1 MKKQL
6 LFLLLFSLSF
16 VAKPQDYISIKSG
29 KIDYTKN
36 FQLDISQENNYCF
49 LVFNE
54 LPTEPQK
61 EIIEQLGIRFLEYLP
76 RNTFVVNMPQNFN
89 PILLDPFG
97 VINLFNVHPDNKL
110 DPKIQNGVYPD
121 WALKEDRLS
130 IKVLFYRD
138 VDFNL
143 LDNILGSFD
152 YQLDYTRTISKSISI
167 TINTSNLEDFI
178 NINEVWYIE
187 PIDPPSVAENK
198 TARTLHRSNA
208 INTNYASGAHYNGEG
223 INIMMQDDGL
233 VGPHIDRQ
241 GRLDQSFCIGC
252 SSNINNDHGDH
263 VSGTIMG
270 AGNLDPI
277 AKGMADGSFLYVF
290 SSSNNNYDDVPTI
303 YQNNDV
309 IITSKSYSN
318 GCNAGY
324 TSLAKDLDEQI
335 NLYPSLTH
343 VFSAGNNGTSD
354 CGYGAGSGWGNV
366 TGGHKQAK
374 NVICVANLTQI
385 SNLAGSSSRGP
396 AADGRIKPDVGA
408 KGTSV
413 NSTLPG
419 NTYDSFTGTS
429 MACPGVAG
437 CMAQLYQ
444 AYKEL
449 NGNINPPSALMKC
462 IVLNSADDLGNPGP
476 DFKYGW
482 GEINVM
488 RGLNILEEGNYQ
500 SGAISQASSNNHD
513 IIIPN
518 GIKEMKIMVYW
529 HDKEASTSSTIAL
542 VNNLDIQLATPLGN
556 TISPWVLDPTPNS
569 LLLDSDAVR
578 GIDSLN
584 NMEQITIK
592 DPVPGIYNLLVNGTS
607 VPFGPQEYW
616 LTYELFSDDIQLTY
630 PIGGEGLVPGEYEI
644 IRWDAPE
651 DNTPFMLEY
660 TLDDGISWT
669 TITTATSVN
678 ANYYH
683 WSIPSL
689 INGLPYA
696 TNQARIR
703 ISRNGVVDESDTNF
717 TIIDVPDVT
726 VDWICPDSIYVIWDT
741 VAGATAYEVSMLGQK
756 YMDSITTVFANGN
769 PTQSALIINPN
780 PLILDSWFSVSAKY
794 NGNNGRRDIA
804 INAQPINSS
813 CMAPPI
819 ASFIVSDSIS
829 CSGTVIFEDDSYGQ
843 PNSWNWDFG
852 DGNSS
857 SLQNPTHL
865 YTLEGTYDVSLHV
878 SNSLG
883 QDSIILMSVV
893 LVDFSD
899 PPITFND
906 TSYISPSTF
915 TLTSTG
921 NSVDWYSDTLGSSS
935 IATGQIFTTP
945 LLFNNTTF
953 YARENGGPIIIGGP
967 IDNNIGGGNFY
978 NNDRHIYI
986 DCFKDSRLV
995 SADVYAGT
1003 SHNITF
1009 ELRDNNSQVIE
1020 DTTILVQTGLNVLE
1034 LNFEIPVMN
1043 DLELGVGGSGAYL
1056 FRNTSGATY
1065 PYLIGNLANITGHN
1079 SPYPG
1084 DTNYHYFFYNLKIQE
1099 TCLSNYA
1106 PAQAVFVLPS
1116 NLDNEENYGV
1126 NIYPNPVSDQVFIV
1140 SEEDIEQIKIYDV
1153 SGRLC
1158 FVNSDAKRDILIDVS
1173 EFAHGIYTINII
1185 SNIKSYVS
1193 KLVVE

>member
-6 LFLLLFSLSF
+6 LFLLFLGFSF
-16 VAKPQDYISIKSG
+16 VVKPQNYISLKSG
-29 KIDYTKN
+29 KIDYTN
-36 FQLDISQENNYCF
+36 TFQLDVSNKNNYCF

-61 EIIEQLGIRFLEYLP
+61 EIIKQLGIQFLEYLP
-76 RNTFVVNMPQNFN
+76 RNTFVVNIPQSFN
-89 PILLDPFG
+89 KTLLEPFG
-97 VINLFNVHPDNKL
+97 VLNLFNVLPENKL

-121 WALKEDRLS
+121 WALKEDKLS

-138 VDFNL
+138 FEFNL
-143 LDNILGSFD
+143 LDNILGVLD
-152 YQLDYTRTISKSISI
+152 YQLDYRSNVNKSISI

-277 AKGMADGSFLYVF
+277 AQGMANGSFLYVF

-335 NLYPSLTH
+335 NLHPSLTH

-374 NVICVANLTQI
+374 NVLCVANLTQI

-396 AADGRIKPDVGA
+396 AADGRIKPDIGA

-482 GEINVM
+482 GEINVV
-488 RGLNILEEGNYQ
+488 RGLKILEEGNYQ
-500 SGAISQASSNNHD
+500 SGTILQASSNNHD
-513 IIIPN
+513 LIIPN

-542 VNNLDIQLATPLGN
+542 VNNLDIQLTTPLGN
-556 TISPWVLDPTPNS
+556 TINPWVLDPTPNS
-569 LLLDSDAVR
+569 LILDSDAVR

-592 DPVPGIYNLLVNGTS
+592 DPIAGTYNLLVNGTS

-616 LTYELFSDDIQLTY
+616 LTYELVSDEIKLTY

-644 IRWDAPE
+644 IRWDAPK
-651 DNTPFMLEY
+651 DTTPFMLEY
-660 TLDDGISWT
+660 TVDNGLSWD
-669 TITTATSVN
+669 TITTSTSIN
-678 ANYYH
+678 SNYYH
-683 WSIPSL
+683 WNIPSL

-703 ISRNGVVDESDTNF
+703 ISRNGVVAESDTNF

-726 VDWICPDSIYVIWDT
+726 VDWICPDSIYVIWNT
-741 VAGATAYEVSMLGQK
+741 VTGATAYEVSMLGQK
-756 YMDSITTVFANGN
+756 YMDSMTTVLSNGN

-780 PLILDSWFSVSAKY
+780 PLILNSWFSVSAKY

-804 INAQPINSS
+804 INAHPINNS
-813 CMAPPI
+813 CYAPPV
-819 ASFIVSDSIS
+819 ASFLVSDSIS
-829 CSGTVIFEDDSYGQ
+829 CSGTINFEDNSYGQ
-843 PNSWNWDFG
+843 PNNWNWDFG

-857 SLQNPTHL
+857 ILQNPIHT
-865 YTLEGTYDVSLHV
+865 YMLEGAYDVSLHV

-883 QDSIILMSVV
+883 QDSIVLTSVV

-899 PPITFND
+899 PPITIND
-906 TSYISPSTF
+906 TSYVNPASF
-915 TLTSTG
+915 TLFSLSS
-921 NSVDWYSDTLGSSS
+921 SVNWYSDTLGSTA
-935 IATGQIFTTP
+935 IATGNPFITPVLSTSTTY
-945 LLFNNTTF
+945 
-953 YARENGGPIIIGGP
+953 YARENGGPLVSGGP
-967 IDNNIGGGNFY
+967 IDNSIGSGNFY

-986 DCFKDSRLV
+986 DCFKDCRLV
-995 SADVYAGT
+995 SADIYAGT
-1003 SHNITF
+1003 NHNITF

-1020 DTTILVQTGLNVLE
+1020 DTTILVQTGLNTLE
-1034 LNFEIPVMN
+1034 FNFTMPVMN
-1043 DLELGVGGSGAYL
+1043 NLELGVGGSGSYL
-1056 FRNTSGATY
+1056 FRNTSGASY

-1084 DTNYHYFFYNLKIQE
+1084 DTNYHYFFYNLKIKE
-1099 TCLSNYA
+1099 MCLSNYA
-1106 PAQAVFVLPS
+1106 PAEAVFVLPS
-1116 NLDNEENYGV
+1116 NLHDEGNYDV
-1126 NIYPNPVSDQVFIV
+1126 KVYPNPASDKVVVSSRDN
-1140 SEEDIEQIKIYDV
+1140 IEQVKIYDV

-1158 FVNSDAKRDILIDVS
+1158 FSDLDIKQEILIDIS
-1173 EFAHGIYTINII
+1173 EFSKGLYTIHII
-1185 SNIKSYVS
+1185 NNIKPHIS
-1193 KLVVE
+1193 KLVIQ